1 MFSLGFG
8 SIKGT
13 MISSSLRAA
22 WSHLPKR
29 KGLASGIVLSGTG
42 IGGGVASIFI
52 L

>member
-13 MISSSLRAA
+13 MFATALRAG

-29 KGLASGIVLSGTG
+29 KGFASGIILSGSG
-42 IGGGVASIFI
+42 IGGGLASMFI

>member
-13 MISSSLRAA
+13 LFSTSLRAG
-22 WSHLPKR
+22 WSHLPMR
-29 KGLASGIVLSGTG
+29 KGLASGIILSGSG
-42 IGGGVASIFI
+42 IGGGLASLFI